1 MNYLNDRDLS
11 RLYRTTRISPKDV
24 RRGDLLVDDF
34 GTHLVASATP
44 CIQTQPDGT
53 EVDAVMILDPYDS
66 GGPNPVA
73 FMVDIVSRDSIRQA
87 QVQDLLEY
95 QEAEMGR
102 NHP

>member
-66 GGPNPVA
+66 GGPNPIA
-73 FMVDIVSRDSIRQA
+73 FIVDIVSRDSIRQA